1 MLKQV
6 LETLSSKFTL
16 IKHKSLGDFAHALHS
31 DLQAHAADSKP
42 HASGRGAERKHRR
55 IKDNKGGHRD
65 RRQARIGL

>member
-1 MLKQV
+1 M
-6 LETLSSKFTL
+6 
-16 IKHKSLGDFAHALHS
+16 GDFALHS

-55 IKDNKGGHRD
+55 SKDNKGGHRD